1 MHTAELPLAAYA
13 SLGLARV
20 AVNRRAPDQAREIL
34 EPLTSQMPRFGSAH
48 RLLAEN
54 YHALGRSADAER
66 AIRHANRLPAWAPYA
81 DPMVDALARES
92 RNSTFLLRQASEADL
107 ATNAEWSEYLA
118 RRALEVDP
126 DNPDVLSK
134 LGRILRTLGRNE
146 EALDFFS
153 LYNKKVPGDF
163 QGLAHI
169 GSCLSDLGRFEEAE
183 RFLREALEG
192 VDDALTHYN
201 LGVVLAA
208 TNRAAEAA
216 LEYRRAFDRD
226 PLDLGARNNL
236 AAVLV
241 KQGQVAAARRELSSV
256 LQIDP
261 EMRWRA
267 PISTS
272 SVAETVLDH
281 PRITRSARMTR
292 GFYADVRLVR
302 KIGRLQRN
310 HKGHKGKFSKEKK
323 HAWLSIDFSQAR
335 VRTGSPSGA
344 GPDQSAESAD
354 RSCRGLPTPAKIS
367 GIGET

>member
-1 MHTAELPLAAYA
+1 MLVESLDRSDWRWRYYRALIQSERGGGDALVTTLRQVLVQAPDFGPAWLRLGDAEFKAGRYEQAEQAWRRAADVSEPVRGDARPMHTAEVPLAAYA

-20 AVNRRAPDQAREIL
+20 AVNRRAPDQALEIL
-34 EPLTSQMPRFGSAH
+34 ERLTSQTPRFGSAH

-54 YHALGRSADAER
+54 YAALGRSADAQR
-66 AIRHANRLPAWAPYA
+66 ALQQASRLPAWAPYA

-92 RNSTFLLRQASEADL
+92 RNGTFLLRQASEADL
-107 ATNAEWSEYLA
+107 ATNADWSEYLA

-134 LGRILRTLGRNE
+134 LGRILRTVGRNE
-146 EALDFFS
+146 EALEFFS
-153 LYNKKVPGDF
+153 LYNQKVPADF

-183 RFLREALEG
+183 RFIRGALEG

-208 TNRAAEAA
+208 TDRVAEAA
-216 LEYRRAFDRD
+216 LEYRRALDRD

-241 KQGQVAAARRELSSV
+241 KQGQIAAARRELSSI

-261 EMRWRA
+261 GNALARA
-267 PISTS
+267 N
-272 SVAETVLDH
+272 LD
-281 PRITRSARMTR
+281 ILRSA
-292 GFYADVRLVR
+292 
-302 KIGRLQRN
+302 K
-310 HKGHKGKFSKEKK
+310 
-323 HAWLSIDFSQAR
+323 
-335 VRTGSPSGA
+335 P
-344 GPDQSAESAD
+344 
-354 RSCRGLPTPAKIS
+354 
-367 GIGET
+367 